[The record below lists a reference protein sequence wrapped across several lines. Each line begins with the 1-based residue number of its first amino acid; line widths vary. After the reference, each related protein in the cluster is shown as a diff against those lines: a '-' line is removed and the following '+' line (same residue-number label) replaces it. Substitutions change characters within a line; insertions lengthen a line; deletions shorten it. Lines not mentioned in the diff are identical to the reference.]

1 MLCWWARL
9 CRKRIAKSLPKDK
22 IRSRAVAAE
31 LAGFCGHDG
40 CFSGANCFWRDF
52 RDSETFQDSGHTK
65 FPFPLG
71 AQLERYP
78 FRLWLSKVKG
88 KPDSSRT
95 VAFQDESIEFPRRRK
110 RPWGDFSNPF
120 IAGVC
125 RCRSALSC
133 AIFSGS
139 CRSKTSSSADSSALS
154 SGRQL
159 SLNNLCGCE
168 SFICRRRLA
177 RLQGEGQSPFTRC
190 ALGMSRE
197 LPIARYKA

>member
-1 MLCWWARL
+1 MLQR
-9 CRKRIAKSLPKDK
+9 R
-22 IRSRAVAAE
+22 E
-31 LAGFCGHDG
+31 LL
-40 CFSGANCFWRDF
+40 SRDF
-52 RDSETFQDSGHTK
+52 RDSENLSGQRPRKVPFPAGGRREFDSGSRH
-65 FPFPLG
+65 
-71 AQLERYP
+71 
-78 FRLWLSKVKG
+78 VNG

-95 VAFQDESIEFPRRRK
+95 VASQDESIEFPRRRK

-159 SLNNLCGCE
+159 SLNTLCGCE

-177 RLQGEGQSPFTRC
+177 RLQGRVKAPLRVARWGCHGSFPLLDTKHSMQ
-190 ALGMSRE
+190 
-197 LPIARYKA
+197 PILKNSLVAERFIPHT